1 MQVDINYL
9 NRLST
14 EIKNAKDFG
23 VYQGNEIKKAGF
35 FTKLFNTFGIGAY
48 KKEVNN
54 NRGLKNKNKY
64 NMEAL
69 DKYLSKGGNPNAI
82 DKKFNTSLLESAK
95 TIEEMSKILAYGGD
109 VNARDNRG
117 KTLLEKLGTNSLREK
132 NKISSQDIDT
142 VARIIFL
149 LKNSANLEKN
159 LGMDLL
165 KAALKG
171 NDKELSGQLS
181 QVIKETNPKVFNEFV
196 KQNNMNNN
204 YLKETFGIEQQG
216 TGLIIEQE
224 EVVEVKKDI
233 ENELEN
239 NQTVEE
245 KIDLDVDN
253 RIAELLENNPGKKV
267 MSFEEFRTKL
277 SSSNTENSAKL
288 KYENFIKK
296 EINKPSQEVVQEETL
311 ENEVNIKSPGM

>member
-1 MQVDINYL
+1 MRVDMNYL

-14 EIKNAKDFG
+14 EVKNAKDFG
-23 VYQGNEIKKAGF
+23 VYQGNEVKKAGF

-95 TIEEMSKILAYGGD
+95 TIEEMSKIIAYGGD

-117 KTLLEKLGTNSLREK
+117 KTLLEKLSTNSLKEK

-149 LKNSANLEKN
+149 LKNGANLEKN

-181 QVIKETNPKVFNEFV
+181 QVIEETNPKVFNEFV
-196 KQNNMNNN
+196 KQNNMNKD
-204 YLKETFGIEQQG
+204 YLKKEFGIEKQES
-216 TGLIIEQE
+216 GLILKPEIIISEDI
-224 EVVEVKKDI
+224 KNNI
-233 ENELEN
+233 ENNKQEN
-239 NQTVEE
+239 IKVEE
-245 KIDLDVDN
+245 KIDLEVDS
-253 RIAELLENNPGKKV
+253 RINEILSKHSDKSL
-267 MSFEEFRTKL
+267 MTFEQFRSRISNK
-277 SSSNTENSAKL
+277 NTENSAKL
-288 KYENFIKK
+288 KYENFLKLELRKNFKQISLEDDHTQ
-296 EINKPSQEVVQEETL
+296 EIA
-311 ENEVNIKSPGM
+311 PGR